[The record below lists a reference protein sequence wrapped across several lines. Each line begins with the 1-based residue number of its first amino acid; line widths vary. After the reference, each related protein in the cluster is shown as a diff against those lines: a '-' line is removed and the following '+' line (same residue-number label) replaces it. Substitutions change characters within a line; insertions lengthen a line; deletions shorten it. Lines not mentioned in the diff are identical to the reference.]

1 MTDLHEQSQ
10 THNDGL
16 LLAGGGEALM
26 VPVDTGAGG
35 WGGGGEDIT
44 ENKYRATEVSAG
56 TMTHG

>member
-26 VPVDTGAGG
+26 EPVDTWGG
-35 WGGGGEDIT
+35 GGGGEDIT